1 MSKEEIVEYLNT
13 RIKDMDDLLDKL
25 SAMTEAGLSD
35 KTALIIQML
44 AVIADDIAHIYL
56 YILTS

>member
-13 RIKDMDDLLDKL
+13 RIKDMDGLIDNL
-25 SAMTEAGLSD
+25 SAMTEAGVSD
-35 KTALIIQML
+35 NTALIIQML

>member
-1 MSKEEIVEYLNT
+1 MNKEEIIEYLNT
-13 RIKDMDDLLDKL
+13 RIKDMDGLIDNL
-25 SAMTEAGLSD
+25 SAMAEAGVSD
-35 KTALIIQML
+35 NTALIIQML